1 MRTDPRIHG
10 TQREEGSNSKK
21 QRVLGL
27 IEGRQESDLA
37 AQPQERL
44 PPTACRRRG
53 GGRGRGAAV
62 TVPVSSSLPKNHLP
76 RHRSSPG
83 SGIAAV
89 TARPGAGVTS
99 PSSPGLA
106 SAWLLQAARTPP
118 AASHRPFPPPPC
130 RCK

>member
-53 GGRGRGAAV
+53 ASDAV
-62 TVPVSSSLPKNHLP
+62 EIN
-76 RHRSSPG
+76 G
-83 SGIAAV
+83 
-89 TARPGAGVTS
+89 
-99 PSSPGLA
+99 
-106 SAWLLQAARTPP
+106 
-118 AASHRPFPPPPC
+118 
-130 RCK
+130 